1 MSPELI
7 LKHGCSEEGHAS
19 VGGWSDM
26 GRSKQYNEMEV
37 DILLLKK
44 TRIDHYNTFQYQN
57 F

>member
-19 VGGWSDM
+19 VCGWSDM

-37 DILLLKK
+37 DILLWKK